1 MYKERSMDMEAQPPG
16 RAERP
21 LGVAILA
28 ILAALAGILMLLASL
43 AIASL
48 GLLAGPA
55 AIIPAGLGSGVLL
68 VLALLYLLVAYGLWN
83 GQTWAWW
90 LSIILAAIDLVGALL
105 ALNIVTLVIAAV
117 ILWYLTRGHVKEYF
131 NVA

>member
-1 MYKERSMDMEAQPPG
+1 MEAQPPAY

-21 LGVAILA
+21 LGVTILA
-28 ILAALAGILMLLASL
+28 VLAALSGILLLLAAL

-48 GLLAGPA
+48 SILAGPA

-68 VLALLYLLVAYGLWN
+68 VLSLLYLLVAYGLWN

-90 LSIILAAIDLVGALL
+90 LAVILAALD
-105 ALNIVTLVIAAV
+105 LVIALLSLNIASLIIPAI
-117 ILWYLTRGHVKEYF
+117 ILWYLTRSHVKEYF
-131 NVA
+131 NLA